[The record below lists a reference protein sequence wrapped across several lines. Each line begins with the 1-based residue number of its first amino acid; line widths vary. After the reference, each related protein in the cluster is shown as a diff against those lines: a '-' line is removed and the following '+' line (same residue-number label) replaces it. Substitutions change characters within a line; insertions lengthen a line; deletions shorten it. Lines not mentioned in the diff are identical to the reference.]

1 MSLLSVFCS
10 NLIGVGIRLFF
21 LLWASGLLLG
31 KRPEKRGIA
40 SMVIVAAAFLAVISA
55 LGAAFYQYGILHWRY
70 NTGHI
75 LFYYLILPIQMLL
88 LRVVYKER
96 YIACPCGGIG
106 RR

>member
-1 MSLLSVFCS
+1 
-10 NLIGVGIRLFF
+10 
-21 LLWASGLLLG
+21 
-31 KRPEKRGIA
+31 
-40 SMVIVAAAFLAVISA
+40 MVIVAAAFLAVISA

-96 YIACPCGGIG
+96 YIAGESVEDNMALSLMFFLVIAIVFHYMVE
-106 RR
+106 RRDAKKAGFGAANEFAAVEKLY